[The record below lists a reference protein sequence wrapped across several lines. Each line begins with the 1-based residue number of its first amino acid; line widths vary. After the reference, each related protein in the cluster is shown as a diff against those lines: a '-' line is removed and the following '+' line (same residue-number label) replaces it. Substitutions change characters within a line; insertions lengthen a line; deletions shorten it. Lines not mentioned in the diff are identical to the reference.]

1 MDTQALSQLHSF
13 FIFILVGF
21 LIGILFDIFRIS
33 RRTFKTSNIV
43 TNIED
48 VLFWIL
54 SGLLFIFSLFKF
66 NNGNIRVYILVGL
79 IIGISIYMLIF
90 SKIVINTLVK
100 IVTIIKRIISYF
112 IKILLCPIN
121 FLVKILKNMTNKI
134 KNMQN
139 KQNIKKDFG

>member
-33 RRTFKTSNIV
+33 RKTFKTSNIV

-66 NNGNIRVYILVGL
+66 NNGNIRVYTLVGL

-100 IVTIIKRIISYF
+100 IVTIIKKIISYF

-139 KQNIKKDFG
+139 KQKIKKDFE